1 MALPEPVAVTIQVTQ
16 VLEELEIPYLIGGSL
31 ASSVHGLIRTTQDAD
46 LLVDI
51 RQDHLPLF
59 KKLIEPIFYFDEQAA
74 SAAIVQHGSF
84 NLLHRSSFFRVDIF
98 VARDRAFD
106 KAQILRAKREV
117 LSVDPLVEAKIAT
130 AEDSLLAKLEWY
142 KLGNES
148 SERQWQDILGVLK
161 VQSDRLN
168 NDYLEKWATELEVA
182 DLLVRAKKEI
192 SSP

>member
-1 MALPEPVAVTIQVTQ
+1 
-16 VLEELEIPYLIGGSL
+16 
-31 ASSVHGLIRTTQDAD
+31 
-46 LLVDI
+46 
-51 RQDHLPLF
+51 
-59 KKLIEPIFYFDEQAA
+59 
-74 SAAIVQHGSF
+74 
-84 NLLHRSSFFRVDIF
+84 VDIF

-106 KAQILRAKREV
+106 KVQILRAKREV
-117 LSVDPLVEAKIAT
+117 LNPDPLVEAKIAT